1 MQGEALDLDV
11 SLRRAAV
18 AYRALG
24 TVWLLSLAIIEL
36 VVRRQVEFVWVGS
49 TMALVVGWSFLTAAA
64 AEAAPRLLGSW
75 TWLAVDLMISMW
87 TVHAPAVA
95 GAENFYGGYPM
106 STVFVAVAA
115 RGPWAAIVTSFV
127 LALNALTRTLV
138 EAREAGASL
147 DPTQVSGGVIVFVF
161 AGLAVAWA
169 VSVLRNA
176 ERSRRNAEEA
186 LSAAQEQRARA
197 EERAGLAARIHDS
210 VLQALAL
217 IQRSDDAAEMRSLA
231 RAQERELRSWL
242 FQRGDAREGFLV
254 DAVRAACAE
263 VEDRYHV
270 RVELVTV
277 GDVPVTEPVEAL
289 IEAGREALVN
299 AAKHAGVEVVSAYA
313 EADGSGVTLYVRDR
327 GTGFDPASVPADR
340 RGLAESIVGRMA
352 RHGGTAEVRSSP
364 GQGTEVKLVVRNE

>member
-1 MQGEALDLDV
+1 MDLDV

-24 TVWLLSLAIIEL
+24 TVWLLSLAVIEL
-36 VVRRQVEFVWVGS
+36 VVREQVEFVWVGS

-87 TVHAPAVA
+87 TLHAPAVA
-95 GAENFYGGYPM
+95 GAANFYGGYPM

-115 RGPWAAIVTSFV
+115 RGPLAAIVTSVV
-127 LALNALTRTLV
+127 LALNALTRTVV

-147 DPTQVSGGVIVFVF
+147 DPTQVSGGIIVFVF

-169 VSVLRNA
+169 VSVLRSA
-176 ERSRRNAEEA
+176 ERSRRDAEEA
-186 LSAAQEQRARA
+186 LSAAQEERARA

-217 IQRSDDAAEMRSLA
+217 IQRTDDAAEMRSLA

-242 FQRGDAREGFLV
+242 FQQGDAREGFLV
-254 DAVRAACAE
+254 DAVRAACAD

-289 IEAGREALVN
+289 VEAGREALVN

-327 GTGFDPASVPADR
+327 GTGFDPTSVPADR